1 MQYVCNGGRKDCVAV
16 QNTVCCNE
24 SNLSYC
30 TKICG
35 VYTKTMEQTLRD
47 YGLMVRE
54 GLARGLNKNCGA
66 FNSVVLTW

>member
-1 MQYVCNGGRKDCVAV
+1 MSATKGRRR
-16 QNTVCCNE
+16 VCCTKYVHSNE

-54 GLARGLNKNCGA
+54 GSARGLKKYCST

>member
-1 MQYVCNGGRKDCVAV
+1 MQYVCNEGQKDCVAV
-16 QNTVCCNE
+16 RSTVRSNE

-35 VYTKTMEQTLRD
+35 AYTKTMEQTLRD
-47 YGLMVRE
+47 YGVMECGVWT
-54 GLARGLNKNCGA
+54 RGLKKYCGA

>member
-1 MQYVCNGGRKDCVAV
+1 MSATKGRRRVCCMKYVH
-16 QNTVCCNE
+16 CNE

-35 VYTKTMEQTLRD
+35 AYTKTMEQTLRD
-47 YGLMVRE
+47 YGVMECGVWT
-54 GLARGLNKNCGA
+54 RGLKKYCGA